1 MGNKK
6 IFIISLISLF
16 FSLVS
21 FSSETLDIPGLK
33 SKKKPFISMY
43 DYFSSNSQY
52 YDEIMQ
58 ALNKAFYLRCLDV
71 FCEGDYPNWKPLVFE
86 CSIETATGNM
96 HECYWLFAGYG
107 FQVNEEKGKVKITSK
122 TLKCPLD
129 FTGLNVNDVFNQIK
143 SSMDSGVM
151 ITKIIDIVFPNKKLS
166 IYKQLVSC
174 FP

>member
-33 SKKKPFISMY
+33 SKKK
-43 DYFSSNSQY
+43 
-52 YDEIMQ
+52 
-58 ALNKAFYLRCLDV
+58 
-71 FCEGDYPNWKPLVFE
+71 PNWKPLVFE